1 LTVTPAQEAV
11 PVFQPISEKYRLASL
26 HLTDS
31 TIAVWSNGKGD
42 YFDEMLS
49 RLLTR
54 AFPEAGRIIWTHAR
68 DVLLGH
74 NTFPVGVLSFFLD
87 EQNQPFP
94 TDLPVITWSEEPRQ
108 LLFQGRA
115 ELVAEIGT
123 RLDIMHPNAGS
134 FYLPQVLLRS
144 VTEPVPHSLRLYDD
158 DVAKR
163 PYAVAY
169 INHHCT
175 KKREGLFAA
184 LLRLLGPAQAKARS
198 ICSRN
203 DPVSVPGTWYNDT
216 LIQAMSEFKL
226 VIAMESCDYPGYV
239 TEKIV
244 NAFLAGAVPIVW
256 GARETVNFLFNP
268 KAFVSLHDYGSLEE
282 AAADIAALAF
292 DDVRLTRMRNEAVS
306 TRLDW
311 LNEKLRWKENNASGY
326 ESEATLLRSRLLNHW
341 SQRIVPE

>member
-1 LTVTPAQEAV
+1 VSAFRSQLWGYGFLSVNLTGA
-11 PVFQPISEKYRLASL
+11 
-26 HLTDS
+26 

-42 YFDEMLS
+42 YFDEMFTSILC
-49 RLLTR
+49 R
-54 AFPEAGRIIWTHAR
+54 AFPEAGRILWTHEPLE
-68 DVLLGH
+68 LLGVATYPVGIMSH
-74 NTFPVGVLSFFLD
+74 FVWEQNVPFPALIPVVLWSAEPFPVAWSGDHVL
-87 EQNQPFP
+87 
-94 TDLPVITWSEEPRQ
+94 
-108 LLFQGRA
+108 A
-115 ELVAEIGT
+115 IGT
-123 RLDIMHPNAGS
+123 RLDQLLPDELYIPQAFLRFLPPNA
-134 FYLPQVLLRS
+134 PRS
-144 VTEPVPHSLRLYDD
+144 MRLYDD
-158 DVAKR
+158 DITKR

-169 INHHCT
+169 VNRNCSPE
-175 KKREGLFAA
+175 REGLFAA

-198 ICSRN
+198 RCHFN
-203 DPVSVPGTWYNDT
+203 DVPIPGVWYNSSLT
-216 LIQAMSEFKL
+216 AALSEFKL
-226 VIAMESCDYPGYV
+226 VMVVESQSHPGYV